1 MKTTNYNIILG
12 SNSARRQELLSKMGF
27 QFKVKVSNKEEIY
40 PNKLKGKEVS
50 EFLAI
55 QKSDNLKENLQKN
68 ELLITAD
75 TIVVIDNKILGKPKS
90 KEESCE
96 MIQSLSRKKHEV
108 ITSVA
113 LTSND
118 KQEVFSVLTK
128 VTFNTISEKEINFYI
143 TKYSPFDKAGS
154 YGIQEWIGLIAI
166 HKIEGSYTNVVGLPT
181 SELYNK
187 IRDF

>member
-12 SNSARRQELLSKMGF
+12 SNSPRRKELLSEMGF
-27 QFKVKVSNKEEIY
+27 QFKVKVSDKEEVY

-75 TIVVIDNKILGKPKS
+75 TIIIIDNKILVKPKS
-90 KEESCE
+90 KQESSE
-96 MIQSLSRKKHEV
+96 MIQSLSGKKHEV
-108 ITSVA
+108 ITSLA
-113 LTSND
+113 LTSTE
-118 KQEVFSVLTK
+118 KQEVFSVTTK
-128 VTFNTISEKEINFYI
+128 VTFNPLSDNEINFYI

>member
-1 MKTTNYNIILG
+1 MKTNYNIILG
-12 SNSARRQELLSKMGF
+12 SNSLRRQELLSEMGF
-27 QFKVKVSNKEEIY
+27 QFKVKVSDKEEVY
-40 PNKLKGKEVS
+40 PNKLIGKEVS

-96 MIQSLSRKKHEV
+96 MIQSLSGNKHEV

-113 LTSND
+113 LTTNE
-118 KQEVFSVLTK
+118 KQEVFSVTTK
-128 VTFNTISEKEINFYI
+128 VTFNPLSDNEINFYI
-143 TKYSPFDKAGS
+143 ENYSPFDKAGS

-181 SELYNK
+181 SELHSK

>member
-1 MKTTNYNIILG
+1 MKITNYNIILG
-12 SNSARRQELLSKMGF
+12 SNSARRQELLSEMGF

-75 TIVVIDNKILGKPKS
+75 TIVIIDNKILGKPKS

-96 MIQSLSRKKHEV
+96 MIQSLSGKKHEV

-113 LTSND
+113 LTSNY

-143 TKYSPFDKAGS
+143 TKHSPFDKAGS

-187 IRDF
+187 IRNF